1 MLEKK
6 LFFDKFTI
14 GLPGKVS
21 QMIPE
26 LHEGVGIYFE
36 KLSMAGLQ
44 EMHRYSTNPKLYEYL
59 EFDPFQTIDQTE
71 KYIAKLEARMS
82 ADPEQPRSAYWFVR
96 RKLDGYL
103 IGTAGLTSLDY
114 DRQSIEWGYG
124 VDPDLWGFGYILQI
138 QELLKYFVFEELE
151 LNRLHGITMVTNQRT
166 ISSLLASG
174 MKQEGI
180 ARQHYCKANNF
191 VDGWQY
197 AMLRSDYLETKK
209 ERNSNNKKFSIGE
222 LVSLVTEIL
231 PSEKINIDST
241 MLNTPSWDSLNHMT
255 IMIAV
260 TEKAGVIL
268 RPSEIMR
275 SNSIKTLF
283 QIISEKRL
291 DK

>member
-14 GLPGKVS
+14 GLPGKIN
-21 QMIPE
+21 QATPD

-36 KLSMAGLQ
+36 KLSIAGLQ
-44 EMHRYSTNPKLYEYL
+44 EMHRYSTNPRLYEYL
-59 EFDPFQTIDQTE
+59 EFEPFDTIDKTE
-71 KYIAKLEARMS
+71 KYILKLEARMS
-82 ADPEQPRSAYWFVR
+82 ADPEYPRSAYWFIR

-103 IGTAGLTSLDY
+103 IGTAGLTTLDY
-114 DRQSIEWGYG
+114 DRQSIEWGFG

-166 ISSLLASG
+166 ISSLLTSG

-197 AMLRSDYLETKK
+197 AMLRSDYFESKK
-209 ERNSNNKKFSIGE
+209 NSNPTDKNFSLDKLIGII
-222 LVSLVTEIL
+222 SKIL
-231 PSEKINIDST
+231 PSETINVDST

-260 TEKAGVIL
+260 AEQARVKL
-268 RPSEIMR
+268 KPLEIMH
-275 SNSIKTLF
+275 SNSIKNLF

-291 DK
+291 ER

>member
-14 GLPGKVS
+14 GLPGKVG

-36 KLSMAGLQ
+36 RLSIAGLQ

-59 EFDPFQTIDQTE
+59 EFEPFDTIDKTE
-71 KYIAKLEARMS
+71 KYIAKLEARMC
-82 ADPEQPRSAYWFVR
+82 ADSEQPRSAYWFVR

-103 IGTAGLTSLDY
+103 IGTAGLTTLDY

-174 MKQEGI
+174 MKHEGT
-180 ARQHYCKANNF
+180 ARQYYCKANNF

-197 AMLRSDYLETKK
+197 SMLRSDYLETKK
-209 ERNSNNKKFSIGE
+209 ERNSNNKKFSIDE
-222 LVSLVTEIL
+222 LVSLVSEIL
-231 PSEKINIDST
+231 PSEKIHIDST

-260 TEKAGVIL
+260 TERVGVML

-275 SNSIKTLF
+275 SNSIKNLF